1 MDLEEF
7 EVKRRGSDTATKDAT
22 RSLSIPEALKLID
35 AEWHT
40 ASRRARWMDLL
51 GDYAGTEPFIIDG
64 RVLSQVFHACFTDL
78 RALSI
83 GHSLIQLVIEDP
95 LLALGKPGG
104 EHRRCTTS

>member
-7 EVKRRGSDTATKDAT
+7 EVKRRGSDMTTNDT
-22 RSLSIPEALKLID
+22 TSSLSIPEALKRID

-51 GDYAGTEPFIIDG
+51 GDYAGIEPFIIDG

-78 RALSI
+78 ALYI
-83 GHSLIQLVIEDP
+83 GHSLIQLVIDDP
-95 LLALGKPGG
+95 LLALAKPDGK
-104 EHRRCTTS
+104 HRRCITS

>member
-7 EVKRRGSDTATKDAT
+7 EVKRRGPDIATNDVT
-22 RSLSIPEALKLID
+22 GSLSIPKALERID

-64 RVLSQVFHACFTDL
+64 STIASSHACFANL
-78 RALSI
+78 RDFSI
-83 GHSLIQLVIEDP
+83 GHSLIQLVVDDP

-104 EHRRCTTS
+104 KHWHCITS